1 MSVRSE
7 FVTGL
12 ARLDGASSKA
22 RLIAVRKAVYARID
36 ELRDPDLRHALQ
48 LTADGVDRMLAQT
61 SRLAVEHLAEG
72 LAVSHGE
79 PPTRRPTLPSANP
92 RR

>member
-1 MSVRSE
+1 MTVRSE

-12 ARLDGASSKA
+12 ARLDGAASKA

-36 ELRDPDLRHALQ
+36 ELRDPDLQ
-48 LTADGVDRMLAQT
+48 LTADGVDKMLAKT